1 MSRKLL
7 ALAVSALTLGV
18 GAGPAMADVPLSGQL
33 AEQVAGSQ
41 QSATSNANSTQINP
55 NNTNISVRVLSP
67 GDDGDVTQSNQS
79 GAGSF
84 AGNSNDTTQT
94 ADQSQSGAG
103 GVGVQ
108 ESGQLA
114 GNHQWADSN
123 AESTQVAPQNRNINV
138 RVLSEGDNGSVDQSN
153 ESKAKSFAGNKNTL
167 TQDVTQDQSG
177 SACCPHPGDSMDK
190 PHDDG
195 MDKPYGDGM
204 DKPHGDKQ
212 DSCGCQSGVGIQA
225 GGQEAYNK
233 QKATSNAESK
243 QIKPTNQNISVR
255 VLSPGDDGDV
265 SQSNSSTALSGAFN
279 KNDTSQSI
287 DQSQSASGR
296 CGCSDGVGIQAGG
309 QKAFNWQHA
318 DSNAESKQIHP
329 TNKALSLRFKS
340 EGYGGALSQ
349 TNSSF
354 AGSLAANKN
363 VLSQTLTQSQS

>member
-1 MSRKLL
+1 MSKKLL
-7 ALAVSALTLGV
+7 ALAVSALTLGL

-33 AEQVAGSQ
+33 SEQVAGSQ
-41 QSATSNANSTQINP
+41 QSAESNANSTQINP
-55 NNTNISVRVLSP
+55 NNTNVSVRVLSP
-67 GDDGDVTQSNQS
+67 GDDGDVTQSNSS

-114 GNHQWADSN
+114 GNQQWADSN
-123 AESTQVAPQNRNINV
+123 AESTQVNPQNRNINV
-138 RVLSEGDNGSVDQSN
+138 RVLSEGDNGAVDQSN

-177 SACCPHPGDSMDK
+177 SACCAHPANGTDRKHGDSK
-190 PHDDG
+190 
-195 MDKPYGDGM
+195 
-204 DKPHGDKQ
+204 

-233 QKATSNAESK
+233 QKAESNAESK
-243 QIKPTNQNISVR
+243 QVKPTNQNISVR

-265 SQSNSSTALSGAFN
+265 SQTNSSTALSGAFN
-279 KNDTSQSI
+279 KNDTTQSI
-287 DQSQSASGR
+287 DQSQAGSGH
-296 CGCSDGVGIQAGG
+296 CGCSDGIGIQAGG
-309 QKAFNWQHA
+309 QKALNWQHA

-329 TNKALSLRFKS
+329 TNKALSFRFKS
-340 EGYGGALSQ
+340 KGDGGTLSQ
-349 TNSSF
+349 ANSSF

-363 VLSQTLTQSQS
+363 VLSQTLTQSQGS

>member
-7 ALAVSALTLGV
+7 ALAVSALTLGL
-18 GAGPAMADVPLSGQL
+18 GAGPAMADVPLSGQI

-41 QSATSNANSTQINP
+41 QSAVSNANSTQINP

-79 GAGSF
+79 GAVSF

-94 ADQSQSGAG
+94 ADQSQGGAG

-114 GNHQWADSN
+114 GNQQHADSN
-123 AESTQVAPQNRNINV
+123 AESTQVNPQNRNINV

-177 SACCPHPGDSMDK
+177 SACCPHPGDSMGSQHSDK
-190 PHDDG
+190 
-195 MDKPYGDGM
+195 K
-204 DKPHGDKQ
+204 
-212 DSCGCQSGVGIQA
+212 DSCGCESGVGIQA
-225 GGQEAYNK
+225 GGQKAYNK
-233 QKATSNAESK
+233 QKAESNAESK
-243 QIKPTNQNISVR
+243 QVNPTNKNISVR

-265 SQSNSSTALSGAFN
+265 SQTNSSTALSGAFN

-287 DQSQSASGR
+287 DQSQSNSGR
-296 CGCSDGVGIQAGG
+296 CGCSDGIGIQAAG

-340 EGYGGALSQ
+340 EGDGGTLWQS
-349 TNSSF
+349 NSSF

-363 VLSQTLTQSQS
+363 VLSQSLTQSQGS

>member
-7 ALAVSALTLGV
+7 ALAVSALTLGL
-18 GAGPAMADVPLSGQL
+18 GAGPAMADVPVSGQL
-33 AEQVAGSQ
+33 AEQVAGSE
-41 QSATSNANSTQINP
+41 QSAESNANSTQINP
-55 NNTNISVRVLSP
+55 NNTNVSVRVLSP

-84 AGNSNDTTQT
+84 AGNSNDTSQT
-94 ADQSQSGAG
+94 VDQSQSGAG
-103 GVGVQ
+103 GVGIQ

-114 GNHQWADSN
+114 GNEQHADSN
-123 AESTQVAPQNRNINV
+123 AESTQVNPENRNINV
-138 RVLSEGDNGSVDQSN
+138 RVLSEGENGTVDQSN
-153 ESKAKSFAGNKNTL
+153 ESKAKSFAGNRNTL

-177 SACCPHPGDSMDK
+177 SGCCPHPGNSMDSK
-190 PHDDG
+190 HSDHPD
-195 MDKPYGDGM
+195 P
-204 DKPHGDKQ
+204 
-212 DSCGCQSGVGIQA
+212 CGCQSGIGIQA
-225 GGQEAYNK
+225 AGQEAYNK

-243 QIKPTNQNISVR
+243 QVKPTNQNVSVR

-265 SQSNSSTALSGAFN
+265 SQTNSSTALSGAFN

-287 DQSQSASGR
+287 DQTQSDSDCR
-296 CGCSDGVGIQAGG
+296 CSHGLGIQAAG

-340 EGYGGALSQ
+340 EGGGGTLSQ
-349 TNSSF
+349 ANSSF

-363 VLSQTLTQSQS
+363 VLSQTLTQSQGS

>member
-7 ALAVSALTLGV
+7 ALAVSALTLGL
-18 GAGPAMADVPLSGQL
+18 GAGPAMADVPLSGQF

-41 QSATSNANSTQINP
+41 QSAESNATSTQINP

-67 GDDGDVTQSNQS
+67 GDDGDVTQSNES

-94 ADQSQSGAG
+94 ADQSQGGAG

-114 GNHQWADSN
+114 GNQQWADSN
-123 AESTQVAPQNRNINV
+123 AESTQVNPQNRNINV
-138 RVLSEGDNGSVDQSN
+138 RVLSEGNNGSVDQSN

-177 SACCPHPGDSMDK
+177 SACCPHPGD
-190 PHDDG
+190 G
-195 MDKPYGDGM
+195 MDGYGDKK
-204 DKPHGDKQ
+204 DP
-212 DSCGCQSGVGIQA
+212 CGCQSGVGIQA

-265 SQSNSSTALSGAFN
+265 SQTNSSTALSGAFN

-287 DQSQSASGR
+287 DQSQSSSGR
-296 CGCSDGVGIQAGG
+296 CGCSDGIGIQAGG
-309 QKAFNWQHA
+309 QKALNWQHA
-318 DSNAESKQIHP
+318 DSNAESKQIYP

-340 EGYGGALSQ
+340 EGGSGTLSQ
-349 TNSSF
+349 ANSSF

-363 VLSQTLTQSQS
+363 VLYQTLTQSQGS

>member
-67 GDDGDVTQSNQS
+67 GDDGDVTQTNES

-94 ADQSQSGAG
+94 ADQSQGGAG

-138 RVLSEGDNGSVDQSN
+138 RVLSEGNNGSVDQSN

-177 SACCPHPGDSMDK
+177 SMCCPHPGKSMD
-190 PHDDG
+190 DG
-195 MDKPYGDGM
+195 YGD
-204 DKPHGDKQ
+204 KHGDKQ

-233 QKATSNAESK
+233 QKAESNAESK

-349 TNSSF
+349 SNSSF

-363 VLSQTLTQSQS
+363 VLSQTLTQSQSS

>member
-7 ALAVSALTLGV
+7 ALAVSALTLGL
-18 GAGPAMADVPLSGQL
+18 GAGPAMADIPLSGQL

-41 QSATSNANSTQINP
+41 QSAQSNANSTQINP

-94 ADQSQSGAG
+94 VDQSQGGAG

-114 GNHQWADSN
+114 GNQQWADSN
-123 AESTQVAPQNRNINV
+123 AESTQVNPQNRNINV

-167 TQDVTQDQSG
+167 SQDLTQDQSG
-177 SACCPHPGDSMDK
+177 SACCPHPGNSRDSEHSDK
-190 PHDDG
+190 KDP
-195 MDKPYGDGM
+195 
-204 DKPHGDKQ
+204 
-212 DSCGCQSGVGIQA
+212 CGCQSGVGIQA

-233 QKATSNAESK
+233 QNAKSNAESK

-265 SQSNSSTALSGAFN
+265 SQTNSSTALSGAFN

-287 DQSQSASGR
+287 DQSQAGSGR
-296 CGCSDGVGIQAGG
+296 CGCADGIGIQAGG

-340 EGYGGALSQ
+340 PSEGHGGTLSQ
-349 TNSSF
+349 ANSSF

-363 VLSQTLTQSQS
+363 VLSQTLTQSQGS